1 MTNTQQGSEPY
12 LADPEPSALR
22 TDENYLII
30 SNREWMRSCSTPDPS
45 LIEHLL
51 AKAKSHLEAGK
62 YVSILMEDESSVLL
76 SAHRVPEIQKISD
89 AANLE
94 REQKSLCSV
103 LHPI

>member
-1 MTNTQQGSEPY
+1 MTNTQQGNEPH
-12 LADPEPSALR
+12 LDDHEPSALR
-22 TDENYLII
+22 AAENYLFI

-62 YVSILMEDESSVLL
+62 NVAILMKDESSVLL
-76 SAHRVPEIQKISD
+76 SAHRVPEIQMISD